1 MEQNNGN
8 YNYNSADRSVTG
20 ANANANAGANASAS
34 GSASGA
40 NAQARDF
47 TVVNAIIEN
56 ISRHYSGNRRG
67 VLLTIAALL
76 SGGHLLLEDVPGVG
90 KTTLAK
96 ALTGSINGRFKR
108 VSLTPDVLPSDL
120 TGFSVYNRKTEA
132 FEFKK
137 GALDCNFL
145 LADEINRT
153 SPKTQSSLLEAMQ
166 EEKVSVEGIT
176 YELPQPFMVIATQNP
191 VELAGTYPR
200 PEAQLDR
207 FLMKLSLG
215 YPGREEEKYVIAR
228 GASVRRDPDVK
239 AVASCEDV
247 VRLQETVNGIYL
259 SDAVTGYILR
269 ILEATR
275 SNSEIT
281 LGLSPRAGIS
291 LAKAS
296 KALAFMSGRN
306 YVLPDDVKQLLVPVC
321 AHRLMLGR
329 DTRASG
335 VSAEELLYSILKTVS
350 VE

>member
-1 MEQNNGN
+1 MDQNIGN
-8 YNYNSADRSVTG
+8 SFATANTATASQTSAATATPAGNSEIKY
-20 ANANANAGANASAS
+20 
-34 GSASGA
+34 
-40 NAQARDF
+40 DF
-47 TVVNAIIEN
+47 TVVNAIIDN
-56 ISRHYSGNRRG
+56 ISKHYSGNRRG
-67 VLLTIAALL
+67 VLLTMTALL

-96 ALTGSINGRFKR
+96 ALTGSINGTFKR

-120 TGFSVYNRKTEA
+120 TGFSVYNRKTES

-166 EEKVSVEGIT
+166 EEKVSVEGVT
-176 YELPQPFMVIATQNP
+176 YALPQPFMVIATQNP
-191 VELAGTYPR
+191 VELAGTYPL

-215 YPGREEEKYVIAR
+215 YPAREEEKYVIAR
-228 GASVRRDPDVK
+228 GASVRRDPEVK
-239 AVASCEDV
+239 PVTDCDAV
-247 VRLQETVNGIYL
+247 VRLQETVNSIYL
-259 SDAVTGYILR
+259 SDAVTYYILR

-275 SNSEIT
+275 NHPEIT

-296 KALAFMSGRN
+296 KALAFMSGRG
-306 YVLPDDVKQLLVPVC
+306 YVLPDDIKQLLIPVC
-321 AHRLMLGR
+321 AHRLMLAR

-335 VSAEELLYSILKTVS
+335 ITADEILSSILKSVS

>member
-1 MEQNNGN
+1 MPNQDNN
-8 YNYNSADRSVTG
+8 YSG
-20 ANANANAGANASAS
+20 AAAGAQTQQVS
-34 GSASGA
+34 
-40 NAQARDF
+40 RDY
-47 TVVNAIIEN
+47 TVVNSIIEN
-56 ISRHYSGNRRG
+56 ICRYYSGGRRS
-67 VLLTIAALL
+67 VLLTVTALL
-76 SGGHLLLEDVPGVG
+76 AGGHLLLEDVPGVG

-96 ALTGSINGRFKR
+96 ALTGSVSGTFKR

-166 EEKVSVEGIT
+166 EEKVSVDGVT

-191 VELAGTYPR
+191 IELAGTYPL

-215 YPGREEEKYVIAR
+215 YPDPDGEKHVITA
-228 GASVRRDPDVK
+228 GASVRRDPE
-239 AVASCEDV
+239 AQPVATCADII
-247 VRLQETVNGIYL
+247 RLQDEVNQVYL
-259 SDAVTGYILR
+259 SDSVADYILR
-269 ILEATR
+269 LLSATR
-275 SNSEIT
+275 SAPDLA

-291 LAKAS
+291 LAKTA
-296 KALAFMSGRN
+296 KALAFLSGRN
-306 YVLPDDVKQLLVPVC
+306 YVLPDDIKQILIPVC
-321 AHRLMLGR
+321 AHRLMLTR
-329 DTRASG
+329 DAKAAGQTAVGILEG
-335 VSAEELLYSILKTVS
+335 VRKKVP